1 MRLAAFRNRKA
12 DHPKSLANLRVW
24 MFCHEYK
31 CQGWRLALVMGQ
43 VREGTVVALQRRGM
57 KQKQQ
62 FCVLHYIPNFAH

>member
-1 MRLAAFRNRKA
+1 
-12 DHPKSLANLRVW
+12 

-31 CQGWRLALVMGQ
+31 CQGWQLALVMGQ
-43 VREGTVVALQRRGM
+43 VREGTVVALQRRRM